1 MMAAVQERVGILE
14 TKVDGLNEKIDD
26 IKIDVRTNHEDIK
39 LQLKTMYD
47 ASCTQHAELGKK
59 MKELENFK
67 DKWIYIGM
75 GGIAVA
81 GWVTGHL
88 DTILKFFGK

>member
-1 MMAAVQERVGILE
+1 MMAVLQERVGILE

-39 LQLKTMYD
+39 FQLKNMYD

-88 DTILKFFGK
+88 DTILKFLGK

>member
-1 MMAAVQERVGILE
+1 MAAVQERVGILE

-26 IKIDVRTNHEDIK
+26 IKSDVKTNHDDIK
-39 LQLKTMYD
+39 EQLKTMYD

-59 MKELENFK
+59 LKELEGFK
-67 DKWIYIGM
+67 DKWTYVAF
-75 GGIAVA
+75 GGLAVA

-88 DTILKFFGK
+88 DTISKFLGN